1 MLEMHSVYLLQ
12 NEEKKKVTKLSPNE
26 LYLRVRLRLRYR
38 EPALKTKKKKIYI
51 YKNRKER
58 RVLAHFV
65 RQ

>member
-38 EPALKTKKKKIYI
+38 EPALKTKKKKYIYI
-51 YKNRKER
+51 
-58 RVLAHFV
+58 
-65 RQ
+65 